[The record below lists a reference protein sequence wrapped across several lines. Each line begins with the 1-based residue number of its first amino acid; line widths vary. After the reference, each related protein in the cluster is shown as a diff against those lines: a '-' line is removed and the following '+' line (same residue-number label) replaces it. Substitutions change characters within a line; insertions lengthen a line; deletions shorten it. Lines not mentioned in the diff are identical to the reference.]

1 MEVEWAEAV
10 EEGGK
15 RLAEAKRAEEGEEAG
30 ACLRG

>member
-15 RLAEAKRAEEGEEAG
+15 RLAEAKRAEGEEAG